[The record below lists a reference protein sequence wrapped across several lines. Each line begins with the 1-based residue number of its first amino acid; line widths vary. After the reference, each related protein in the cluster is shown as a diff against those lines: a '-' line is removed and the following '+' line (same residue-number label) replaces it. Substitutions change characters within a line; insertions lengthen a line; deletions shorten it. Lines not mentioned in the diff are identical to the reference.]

1 MAHFAKIGLNS
12 KVIAVH
18 VVNNSDILNGDGV
31 EDEAVGR
38 QFLENLHGWPLWIQT
53 SYNTRGG
60 KHYTIAE
67 DGSQS
72 ESADQSKA
80 LRKNYAGRGKIWD
93 EDNDMFYDPQPYAS
107 WTLNLTTGEWD
118 PPTPMPDTD
127 TNGFK
132 DRYLWKENTKT
143 WESQS
148 AS

>member
-1 MAHFAKIGLNS
+1 MAHFAKIGLHS

-18 VVNNSDILNGDGV
+18 SVNNSDILNGDGV
-31 EDEAVGR
+31 EDEEVGR

-67 DGSQS
+67 DGSHS

-118 PPTPMPDTD
+118 PPTPMPDTY

>member
-38 QFLENLHGWPLWIQT
+38 QFLESIHGWPLWIQT
-53 SYNTRGG
+53 SYNTSGG

-67 DGSQS
+67 DGSRS

-80 LRKNYAGRGKIWD
+80 LRKNYAGIGKIWD
-93 EDNDMFYDPQPYAS
+93 EDKDMFYDKQPYAS
-107 WTLNLTTGEWD
+107 WTLDLEPGYWD
-118 PPTPMPDTD
+118 APTPMPNTE
-127 TNGFK
+127 TNGVS
-132 DRYLWKENTKT
+132 DRYIWNEGT
-143 WESQS
+143 QS
-148 AS
+148 WDKQPVA

>member
-1 MAHFAKIGLNS
+1 MAHFAKIGLHS

-18 VVNNSDILNGDGV
+18 SVNNSDILNGDGV
-31 EDEAVGR
+31 EDEEVGR

-67 DGSQS
+67 DGSHS

-93 EDNDMFYDPQPYAS
+93 EDNDMFYDSQPYAS